1 MHRIPEEVDTPDVLI
16 DRDVL
21 ERNIARMAAAV
32 RERGLLMRPHAKT
45 HKVPEIAA
53 LQLAAGAAGLTVATL
68 GEAEV
73 FEIGRAS
80 CRERV

>member
-32 RERGLLMRPHAKT
+32 RDPDPVMFME
-45 HKVPEIAA
+45 HKA
-53 LQLAAGAAGLTVATL
+53 L
-68 GEAEV
+68 
-73 FEIGRAS
+73 
-80 CRERV
+80 